1 MRLIFAGVNSL
12 SEMLLYGRFHRRERS
27 FVCSPIV
34 GNAPR
39 GRFHCRKRPFVGTSI
54 VERPFIGVSIAGNVP
69 SRLPVSEVKLEFL

>member
-1 MRLIFAGVNSL
+1 MGA
-12 SEMLLYGRFHRRERS
+12 
-27 FVCSPIV
+27 PIV

-69 SRLPVSEVKLEFL
+69 SRLPESEVKLEFL